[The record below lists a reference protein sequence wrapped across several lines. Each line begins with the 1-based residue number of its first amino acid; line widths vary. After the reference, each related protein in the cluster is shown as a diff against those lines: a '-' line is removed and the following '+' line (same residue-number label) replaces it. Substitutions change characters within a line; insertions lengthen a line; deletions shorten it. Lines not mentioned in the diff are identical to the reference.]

1 MEGAYSHPPYQQ
13 LTEGQRYQLS
23 VLRAQGMSILATA
36 RAIGVHR
43 STLYRELRRNAG
55 PQGYQPD
62 NAHQH
67 ATHRRASAAK
77 SRLSADVIQFV
88 ELTLAW
94 WWSPE
99 QISAVGKQIGLMVSH
114 EWIYRHV
121 AADKA
126 RGGQLYR
133 HLRQGHKRYRKGAS
147 SLRSPIKEARSI
159 DERPAIVDSRERLG
173 DWEADTVLGKQGT
186 GALVTLVERKSRL
199 YLVKRVA
206 SKQAGVVRDAIIEML
221 TPYIEQVHTITFDNG
236 GEFAEHKAIEEALGA
251 ETYFAHPYSSWERGL
266 NENSNGLLRQF
277 IPKGT
282 DLREVTDEDVRRA
295 EQWLNLRPRKCL
307 GFRQPVKVFEEYRQA
322 A

>member
-1 MEGAYSHPPYQQ
+1 M
-13 LTEGQRYQLS
+13 
-23 VLRAQGMSILATA
+23 
-36 RAIGVHR
+36 
-43 STLYRELRRNAG
+43 
-55 PQGYQPD
+55 
-62 NAHQH
+62 
-67 ATHRRASAAK
+67 
-77 SRLSADVIQFV
+77 V
-88 ELTLAW
+88 E
-94 WWSPE
+94 P
-99 QISAVGKQIGLMVSH
+99 G
-114 EWIYRHV
+114 
-121 AADKA
+121 ADK
-126 RGGQLYR
+126 RGGQADR
-133 HLRQGHKRYRKGAS
+133 PHGESRVDIPPCGRRQKPGWPVVPPSAPGPQALPQGAS

-277 IPKGT
+277 IPK
-282 DLREVTDEDVRRA
+282 
-295 EQWLNLRPRKCL
+295 EQT
-307 GFRQPVKVFEEYRQA
+307 
-322 A
+322 

>member
-1 MEGAYSHPPYQQ
+1 MSYQQ

-67 ATHRRASAAK
+67 ATHRRAS
-77 SRLSADVIQFV
+77 
-88 ELTLAW
+88 
-94 WWSPE
+94 
-99 QISAVGKQIGLMVSH
+99 
-114 EWIYRHV
+114 
-121 AADKA
+121 
-126 RGGQLYR
+126 
-133 HLRQGHKRYRKGAS
+133 
-147 SLRSPIKEARSI
+147 
-159 DERPAIVDSRERLG
+159 
-173 DWEADTVLGKQGT
+173 
-186 GALVTLVERKSRL
+186 
-199 YLVKRVA
+199 VA

>member
-1 MEGAYSHPPYQQ
+1 
-13 LTEGQRYQLS
+13 
-23 VLRAQGMSILATA
+23 SILATA

-307 GFRQPVKVFEEYRQA
+307 GFRQPVKVFEEYR
-322 A
+322 

>member
-1 MEGAYSHPPYQQ
+1 MSYQQ
-13 LTEGQRYQLS
+13 LTEGQQYQLS
-23 VLRAQGMSILATA
+23 ALLAQGVSVCATA

-55 PQGYQPD
+55 QHDYQPD
-62 NAHQH
+62 QAHQQ
-67 ATHRRASAAK
+67 ANHRRASAAK
-77 SRLSADVIQFV
+77 YRIPADVIQFV

-94 WWSPE
+94 LWSPE

-126 RGGQLYR
+126 LGGQLYR
-133 HLRQGHKRYRKGAS
+133 YLRQGHKRYRKGMNSA
-147 SLRSPIKEARSI
+147 LSPIKDARSI

-186 GALVTLVERKSRL
+186 GVLVTLAERKSRF

-206 SKQAGVVRDAIIEML
+206 SKQATVVRDAIIEML
-221 TPYIEQVHTITFDNG
+221 TPYIDQVHTITFDNG

-251 ETYFAHPYSSWERGL
+251 KAYFAHPYSSWERGL

-282 DLREVTDEDVRRA
+282 DLREVTDEEIRRA
-295 EQWLNLRPRKCL
+295 EQWLNLRPRKYL
-307 GFRQPVKVFEEYRQA
+307 GFRQPGKVFEEYRQA